1 MQKKEEMM
9 QYTATGEYENLKAVM
24 AALPD
29 VMLLVDEAGI
39 YRDVYAEGKEHLLF
53 APASEFLGKSAHDIF
68 DAAQADI
75 FLDAVTKVIRT
86 ASALRLEYPLEID
99 SDTLFFEARIV
110 PVDHPRDAK
119 AHALV
124 VIREI
129 TNIKM
134 RERSSKEQLLF
145 MANHDNLTGLS
156 NRALLFDRL
165 EHAIAA
171 IKRNSRRG
179 ALLFMDIDRFKD
191 INDNFGHHVGDRM
204 LIEAAARLNAA
215 VRKSDT
221 VGRLGGDEF
230 LVIAEEID
238 GIEDVIAFVQKIKER
253 FKRPFIIDDTAFDAT
268 LSIGVALIP
277 DDGEDAERLVNAA
290 DRAMYVVKQRGG
302 DDVEFYS
309 KEFSIRSHE
318 YFRIQRALR
327 QAIREEALAV
337 VYQPQFSIIDG
348 RLTGAEALVRCTL
361 DALGDVPVEKL
372 ISVAEESGTIYEI
385 GAFVF
390 RTVCAQMHQ
399 WRALS
404 LTPLRVSINLSGREL
419 GSAKLLERIRESMMT
434 CGIEPCEVEFEIT
447 ESTLMRSNNE
457 ARNNIEVLRALG
469 CRFSIDDFGTGYSS
483 LSNLKEFNVD
493 KLKIDKSF
501 IEALDNDSDDQVIV
515 SATISMAKALGLTV
529 VAEGVETESQVK
541 RLKAFGCDE
550 VQGFLYSRPVTAERM
565 TELLQTLNA

>member
-1 MQKKEEMM
+1 M
-9 QYTATGEYENLKAVM
+9 QYTATGEYENLKAVI
-24 AALPD
+24 AAFPD
-29 VMLLVDEAGI
+29 IMLLVDEAGI
-39 YRDVYAEGKEHLLF
+39 YKEVYAEGKEHLLF
-53 APASEFLGKSAHDIF
+53 APPSSFLGKSAHDIF

-86 ASALRLEYPLEID
+86 ASALRLEYPLEIEGK
-99 SDTLFFEARIV
+99 TLFFEARIV
-110 PVDHPRDAK
+110 PVEYDGA

-124 VIREI
+124 IVREI
-129 TNIKM
+129 TDIKM
-134 RERSSKEQLLF
+134 RERFSKEQLLF
-145 MANHDNLTGLS
+145 MVNHDNLTGLP

-165 EHAIAA
+165 KHAIAA

-179 ALLFMDIDRFKD
+179 VLLFMDIDHFKD
-191 INDNFGHHVGDRM
+191 INDNFGHHIGDRT
-204 LIEAAARLNAA
+204 LVEAAARLNAA

-238 GIEDVIAFVQKIKER
+238 GIDNIVAFVQKIKER
-253 FKRPFIIDDTAFDAT
+253 FKHPFVIDDTAFDAT

-277 DDGEDAERLVNAA
+277 DDGEDAEGLVNAA
-290 DRAMYVVKQRGG
+290 DQAMYTVKHRGG
-302 DDVEFYS
+302 NDVEFYS
-309 KEFSIRSHE
+309 KALSVASHE

-327 QAIREEALAV
+327 QAIRQEALTV
-337 VYQPQFSIIDG
+337 VYQPQFSIMDG

-361 DALGDVPVEKL
+361 DALRDVPVEKL
-372 ISVAEESGTIYEI
+372 ISIAEESGTIYEL

-390 RTVCAQMHQ
+390 RTVCAQITQ
-399 WRALS
+399 WRTLS
-404 LTPLRVSINLSGREL
+404 LTPLRVSVNLSRREL
-419 GSAKLLERIRESMMT
+419 GSADLLERLRESMMS

-447 ESTLMRSNNE
+447 ESTLIRSNNE
-457 ARNNIEVLRALG
+457 ARNNIEALRALG

-483 LSNLKEFNVD
+483 LSNLKEFDVD

-501 IEALDNDSDDQVIV
+501 IEVLDNDSDDQVIV
-515 SATISMAKALGLTV
+515 SATISMAKALGLMV
-529 VAEGVETESQVK
+529 LAEGVETEAQVE